1 MLPPAACRTRALAGG
16 QVCLH
21 LLIKS
26 MGKYRGVLLD
36 ADNTLFDYDRAE
48 SEALDET
55 LSETAPGVPRAQAV
69 ESYRQINA
77 RYWKRFEA
85 GEVDAA
91 GLQSGRWEDL
101 FATLGLDGDPSRA
114 ASGYVAALSRQ
125 VHLLPGTAEAV
136 RALSSRTRLCL
147 VTNGLSV
154 VQRGRLARSGLAGF
168 FTSIVISEEIGW
180 AKPDARFFQAAVQS
194 LGLGASE
201 LLCIG
206 DNPGADVEGA
216 RRAGIDAWWFSPN
229 GGPWPGPGTA
239 PRILRDLAEILPV
252 LHGP

>member
-1 MLPPAACRTRALAGG
+1 
-16 QVCLH
+16 
-21 LLIKS
+21 

-55 LSETAPGVPRAQAV
+55 LSEVAPRVPRARAV

-91 GLQSGRWEDL
+91 GLQSGRWNDL
-101 FATLGLDGDPSRA
+101 FVTLGLDGDPSRA

-136 RALSSRTRLCL
+136 RALSARARLCL
-147 VTNGLSV
+147 VTNGLSM

-168 FTSIVISEEIGW
+168 FSSIVISEEIGS
-180 AKPDARFFQAAVQS
+180 AKPDARFFQAAVRS
-194 LGLGASE
+194 LGLAPAD
-201 LLCIG
+201 LLCVG
-206 DNPGADVEGA
+206 DNPVADVEGA

-229 GGPWPGPGTA
+229 GASWPGPGEQ
-239 PRILRDLAEILPV
+239 PRVLKELAEILPA